1 MATPV
6 VKLRRNLSS
15 GYIKMKLKAIA
26 NKTVK
31 KKEAEAYLKQMAVQ
45 REELKRSRAN
55 IEDTDDAIRFLK
67 MEIEYLSS

>member
-1 MATPV
+1 
-6 VKLRRNLSS
+6 
-15 GYIKMKLKAIA
+15 MKLKAIT